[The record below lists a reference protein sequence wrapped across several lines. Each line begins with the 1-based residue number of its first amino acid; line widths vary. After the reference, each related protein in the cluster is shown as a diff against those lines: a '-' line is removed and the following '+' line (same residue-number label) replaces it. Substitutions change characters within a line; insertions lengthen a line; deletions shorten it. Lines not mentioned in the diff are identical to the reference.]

1 MFEKYIL
8 DFEMPLIANYKFS
21 NYEIKDPPSRTR
33 IQTIAQGIKKNIY
46 IPNGAMKSYLH
57 NLLDYDNC
65 HIPDPIYR
73 V

>member
-1 MFEKYIL
+1 MFL
-8 DFEMPLIANYKFS
+8 

-33 IQTIAQGIKKNIY
+33 RQTIVQGIKKNIY
-46 IPNGAMKSYLH
+46 ISNSTRKSYLH

-65 HIPDPIYR
+65 QISDPIFS